1 MLEQI
6 LCPKDLTED
15 DFAHANCGHCIEF
28 SPKLIKDGG
37 VLYAK
42 LFIGLH
48 RKLPCA
54 VQNMFRLQCFLHD
67 SDFIIIKKKPIWP
80 YSSR

>member
-42 LFIGLH
+42 ISLLVCTESFHVLS
-48 RKLPCA
+48 KT
-54 VQNMFRLQCFLHD
+54 CFAYNAFSMTL
-67 SDFIIIKKKPIWP
+67 I
-80 YSSR
+80 SSS